1 MSWLFA
7 WTGLAR
13 SLFIN
18 TWYHGASNKLHG
30 SDNQQFRKTSLTW
43 WRFWGNL
50 FIMKYDNLTLIFILL
65 LMIVR
70 CGCVQY
76 LVSTGWN
83 PRDHWDLLLRGWLSW
98 DSDMITWS
106 PFPPLTFTRSCKDNL
121 HLSIIHTARLGYL
134 DDGNTRGLKNLAN
147 NDFYLQF
154 NNFMGI

>member
-1 MSWLFA
+1 
-7 WTGLAR
+7 
-13 SLFIN
+13 
-18 TWYHGASNKLHG
+18 
-30 SDNQQFRKTSLTW
+30 
-43 WRFWGNL
+43 
-50 FIMKYDNLTLIFILL
+50 MKYDNLTLIFILL

-106 PFPPLTFTRSCKDNL
+106 PFPPLTSTRSCKDNL

-147 NDFYLQF
+147 DDFLFAIQQF
-154 NNFMGI
+154 YEKLTDRVAPGEDENALSRSKYEPIILLAGAITQMFPTLGEA